1 MPIIYFFYPET
12 KNLSLE
18 EIDRLFT
25 GDKVLMHL
33 PASMR
38 IPADDT
44 AAVAGAIRGQG
55 EKKNVAVVEDV
66 NGNSG
71 NNSEKI

>member
-44 AAVAGAIRGQG
+44 AAVASAIR
-55 EKKNVAVVEDV
+55 V
-66 NGNSG
+66 
-71 NNSEKI
+71 NSEKDGVAEVEDINGNNGSNSEKM

>member
-18 EIDRLFT
+18 EIDMLFT

-33 PASMR
+33 PDSMR
-38 IPADDT
+38 IPANDN
-44 AAVAGAIRGQG
+44 AAVASAIRG
-55 EKKNVAVVEDV
+55 EKDNVAVVEDV
-66 NGNSG
+66 NNG
-71 NNSEKI
+71 NNSEKS